1 MNSNN
6 LDFSECVKKMN
17 DSVNDVQ
24 SHISQ
29 KSKAIAEYQANLDR
43 CVFETRDLLKS
54 IQYNSYKDATIQ
66 TKRFIIQTV
75 VSVSALIAAVVAAV
89 AAVISLL

>member
-1 MNSNN
+1 MDSNN
-6 LDFSECVKKMN
+6 LDFSECVKKMS

-24 SHISQ
+24 NHIFQ
-29 KSKAIAEYQANLDR
+29 KSKALAEYQAELDD
-43 CVFETRDLLKS
+43 CVFETRDLLKAMQDS
-54 IQYNSYKDATIQ
+54 SAKDATIQ

-89 AAVISLL
+89 AAVIPLL